1 MTGGDTVE
9 QRNVE
14 HLAGTTHPPPSYS
27 VCHAE
32 RPDQRDN
39 GKKVAARC
47 EDFVKTEIFIDH
59 PADCAAAACKL
70 GRGDEIRRGEEEE
83 EEEEEKGDERD
94 LSLESITTNNGAIVS
109 SRNQPSESRPV
120 VTGPDFQIGTCLTL
134 ASHHPPGQQ
143 HAILDPN
150 SKGDSSLEEEEA
162 ANKTD
167 EEKLTSISPMSDE
180 DKLTAIFLCTDIPIE
195 PDSESIG
202 KKDERDLSSADNQA
216 SDCSEARLAAK
227 KDIWEMGAGSFSGS
241 ASNQGVSLPNK
252 NKCLPPPLETEK
264 DLAENQ
270 DVSVAAEEEE
280 EEEECVR
287 TGGDDDSIKLPAASG
302 DTSPPP
308 PDVEEKKEEDCDY
321 EEEVAS
327 AEGENPFSDLGLQSP
342 ASALLPDTENVT
354 SLQVEW
360 TKEEEE
366 GAEILTPFGR
376 GLAHDDAGRPMTQTQ
391 RALARSED
399 PQVIPATSLTYVSFK
414 LVANKMSPSPP
425 SQSTLVNLSLQ
436 GSLV

>member
-14 HLAGTTHPPPSYS
+14 HLAGSTSTHPPPSYS

-83 EEEEEKGDERD
+83 EEEEKGDERD

-120 VTGPDFQIGTCLTL
+120 VTGPDFQIGTRLTL

-202 KKDERDLSSADNQA
+202 KKDEISSPDNQA

-270 DVSVAAEEEE
+270 DVSVAAEEEGE
-280 EEEECVR
+280 EEEEEGVR

-360 TKEEEE
+360 TKEEVEE
-366 GAEILTPFGR
+366 KDNFVLTPFGR
-376 GLAHDDAGRPMTQTQ
+376 GLVRDDVGRPLAQK
-391 RALARSED
+391 ALARPED
-399 PQVIPATSLTYVSFK
+399 PQVIPSM
-414 LVANKMSPSPP
+414 N
-425 SQSTLVNLSLQ
+425 
-436 GSLV
+436 

>member
-14 HLAGTTHPPPSYS
+14 HLAGTTSTHPPPSYS

-83 EEEEEKGDERD
+83 EKGDERD
-94 LSLESITTNNGAIVS
+94 LSLESITTTNGAIVS
-109 SRNQPSESRPV
+109 SRNQPSESRLV
-120 VTGPDFQIGTCLTL
+120 LTGPDFQIGTRLTL

-143 HAILDPN
+143 LAILDPS

-202 KKDERDLSSADNQA
+202 KKDERDLSDNQA

-241 ASNQGVSLPNK
+241 KPASNQGVSLPNK

-270 DVSVAAEEEE
+270 DVSVAAAEEEGEEEE
-280 EEEECVR
+280 EGVR
-287 TGGDDDSIKLPAASG
+287 IGGDDDSIALPAASG

-327 AEGENPFSDLGLQSP
+327 AGEENPFSDLALQSP

-360 TKEEEE
+360 TKEEVEE
-366 GAEILTPFGR
+366 KDNFVLTPFGR
-376 GLAHDDAGRPMTQTQ
+376 GLVRDDVGRPLAQK
-391 RALARSED
+391 ALARPED
-399 PQVIPATSLTYVSFK
+399 PQVIPSM
-414 LVANKMSPSPP
+414 N
-425 SQSTLVNLSLQ
+425 
-436 GSLV
+436 